1 MQYKVIMDKKG
12 VDKMQ
17 KFFEENFPQQILIN
31 EPMKNH
37 TSFKIG
43 GPADILFLPQKISDI
58 VSVIDFCKK
67 NSIRYFVIGNGT
79 NLLVSDNGFR
89 GVIIKIGKNISQINL
104 NGNEIEA
111 GSGIFLSHL
120 AKFVLKN
127 NLSGLEFA
135 FGIPGTLG
143 GAICM
148 NAGAYGGEIKD
159 VFVSAQILHDGQI
172 KTYNDLNFSYR
183 NSLIDENYVV
193 LSAKIKLQNGNHD
206 EIQKKMNEFS
216 LKRRNSQPLN
226 FPNAGSI
233 FKRPKNNFAGKLIM
247 EANLADYKIGGA
259 CVSSKHCGFIIN
271 MGNATAQNVLDLIHH
286 IQKVVKDKF
295 DIALETEIK
304 FLK

>member
-1 MQYKVIMDKKG
+1 MNKKG

-120 AKFVLKN
+120 AKFALKN

-183 NSLIDENYVV
+183 KSLIDENYVV

-271 MGNATAQNVLDLIHH
+271 TGNATAQNVLDLIHH

-295 DIALETEIK
+295 DVALETEIK
-304 FLK
+304 FLE